1 MRRTLAFILSA
12 AVLAGCGD
20 DDDSGGDRA
29 AATTTTA
36 TTLEPPTSGRES
48 DEDVDPAGLPKGTIA
63 RDLDIPWELAFLP
76 DGSALVT
83 ERAGRVRRLDRN
95 LKLQRAPVATVRVDN
110 SGEGGLLGM
119 AVDPEFRSNRFI
131 YLYRTTARG
140 NEVLRY
146 SYRND
151 RLTGARVVV
160 RGIEAGVV
168 HDGGRLRFGP
178 DDALYITTGET
189 GQADLAQD
197 PDSLNGKILRVENP
211 RDRAVRPEIVSSGH
225 RNVQGLDWQPRS
237 GRLFATEFGPD
248 ANDELNL
255 IVEGNNYGWPDAQ
268 GDEGPTP
275 AFIDY
280 EDVIAPSGAT
290 FVKRSGSNWSGD
302 LLIATLRGEH
312 LRRVT
317 IDRQGDQVSRDEA
330 VFRGRFGR
338 LRQVVEGPDGGIYL
352 LTNNTDGRGSPR
364 RGDDRII
371 RVVPPRS

>member
-1 MRRTLAFILSA
+1 
-12 AVLAGCGD
+12 
-20 DDDSGGDRA
+20 
-29 AATTTTA
+29 
-36 TTLEPPTSGRES
+36 
-48 DEDVDPAGLPKGTIA
+48 
-63 RDLDIPWELAFLP
+63 
-76 DGSALVT
+76 
-83 ERAGRVRRLDRN
+83 
-95 LKLQRAPVATVRVDN
+95 
-110 SGEGGLLGM
+110 
-119 AVDPEFRSNRFI
+119 
-131 YLYRTTARG
+131 
-140 NEVLRY
+140 
-146 SYRND
+146 
-151 RLTGARVVV
+151 
-160 RGIEAGVV
+160 V

-178 DDALYITTGET
+178 DDALYVTTGEA
-189 GQADLAQD
+189 GQAELAQD
-197 PDSLNGKILRVENP
+197 PDSLNGKILRIENP

-248 ANDELNL
+248 SNDELNL
-255 IVEGNNYGWPDAQ
+255 IVEGRNYGWPDAQ

-317 IDRQGDQVSRDEA
+317 IDRQGDQVSRDDA
-330 VFRGRFGR
+330 LYRGRFGR

-352 LTNNTDGRGSPR
+352 LTSNTDGRGTPR
-364 RGDDRII
+364 RGDDRIV